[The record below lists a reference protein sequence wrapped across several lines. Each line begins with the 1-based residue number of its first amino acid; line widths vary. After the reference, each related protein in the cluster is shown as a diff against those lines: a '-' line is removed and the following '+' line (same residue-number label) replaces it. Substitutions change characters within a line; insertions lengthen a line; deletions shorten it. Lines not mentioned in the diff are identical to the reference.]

1 MGIFS
6 KKKQNNENA
15 VIKENLQKCS
25 KNLKAFYLT
34 AQTFQLFNN
43 PVDEFHRNTNYLLTL
58 VQVHLRTDYEHYKG
72 SSVLT
77 EDELRLIKEI
87 SEVSMVSEGFPF
99 MTSFYSDSISENE
112 KFMVEFGMMG
122 MNIAN
127 AFREDIEKWKEKIQ
141 EVLGVMEDL
150 NEACFDV
157 AGKKAVIMIEYEKGR
172 VANTLSR
179 EAQLDYTEFRDR
191 YELSVE
197 RASELSKDFEEL
209 QEYIYEQSLEL
220 KCPK

>member
-1 MGIFS
+1 MTYPNSLERNSDIEFGSF
-6 KKKQNNENA
+6 
-15 VIKENLQKCS
+15 IKFC
-25 KNLKAFYLT
+25 Y
-34 AQTFQLFNN
+34 
-43 PVDEFHRNTNYLLTL
+43 
-58 VQVHLRTDYEHYKG
+58 RTK
-72 SSVLT
+72 
-77 EDELRLIKEI
+77 
-87 SEVSMVSEGFPF
+87 
-99 MTSFYSDSISENE
+99 DSISENE

-157 AGKKAVIMIEYEKGR
+157 AGKKAVIIIEYEKGR

-179 EAQLDYTEFRDR
+179 EAELDYAKFRDR

-209 QEYIYEQSLEL
+209 QEYIYEQSLKH

>member
-1 MGIFS
+1 MGFFS
-6 KKKQNNENA
+6 NKKQNNENA

-25 KNLKAFYLT
+25 KKLKASYLMIKT
-34 AQTFQLFNN
+34 LGVINN

-87 SEVSMVSEGFPF
+87 SEISMVSEGFPF
-99 MTSFYSDSISENE
+99 MTSFYSDSMSENE
-112 KFMVEFGMMG
+112 KYMVDFGMAG

-157 AGKKAVIMIEYEKGR
+157 AGKKAVIIIEYEKGR

-179 EAQLDYTEFRDR
+179 EAQLDFTKFRDR